1 MQREEREKVTMAKI
15 PFGPNYDEM
24 LDPSLIDK
32 DVRAKA
38 LGGLERQ

>member
-1 MQREEREKVTMAKI
+1 MATI

-32 DVRAKA
+32 NVRAKA
-38 LGGLERQ
+38 LAALDEQ